1 MRDLRDLPRVVWVLA
16 AGRLVSSASAF
27 LMLFLVLYL
36 TGPRGLGVVP
46 AGVIA
51 GSNGVGALLGNLTGG
66 RFGDRHG
73 HRRVL
78 LLTASVVGVLTAL
91 IPWQPVWLLAVT
103 MPITGYLGAVAS
115 LGQGALA
122 ALAVPPGSRRSS
134 VAVSRAAS
142 NAGFVIGPPLGALL
156 ATRGY
161 DTLFVLDGVLTLVL
175 RHVTSRF
182 LPDEAPVTRAE
193 GAPTGLWRAV
203 RGDRSLLLLLAGVVL
218 VDLVYR
224 QLYSTLPLHLRDH
237 GQPLALYTMLVAIGS
252 GLILALEIPAALW
265 LRDRPAIPVIATGY
279 ALVAMGFVIFGLTWL
294 GVAVG
299 AVVAMVV
306 LTAGE
311 ILYKTTATAHVLD
324 AAPTHLVGQY
334 QGLYTGAATSGTML
348 SAPLG
353 GIVYAAS
360 PGLLWPLC
368 GVVAGT
374 GAVLALAAG
383 RVARGSVAADATR
396 SGGLPGPGR
405 GAATAAAGEAAPAR
419 EAR

>member
-1 MRDLRDLPRVVWVLA
+1 VRDLRDLPRVVWVLA
-16 AGRLVSSASAF
+16 AGRFVSSASAF

-46 AGVIA
+46 AGLIA
-51 GSNGVGALLGNLTGG
+51 GSNGVGALLGNVTGG

-78 LLTASVVGVLTAL
+78 LLTATVVGVLTLL
-91 IPWQPVWLLAVT
+91 IPWQPVWVLAVS
-103 MPITGYLGAVAS
+103 MSVTGYLGAVAS
-115 LGQGALA
+115 LSQGALA
-122 ALAVPPGSRRSS
+122 ALAVPAGSRRSS

-156 ATRGY
+156 ASRGY
-161 DTLFVLDGVLTLVL
+161 DALFVVDGVLTLVL

-182 LPDEAPVTRAE
+182 LPAEAPVVRDTA
-193 GAPTGLWRAV
+193 APAGLWRSVSA
-203 RGDRSLLLLLAGVVL
+203 DRSLLLLLPGVVL

-224 QLYSTLPLHLRDH
+224 QLYSTLPLHLRDE
-237 GQPLALYTMLVAIGS
+237 GQPLALYTGLVAIGS
-252 GLILALEIPAALW
+252 GLILALEIPVALW
-265 LRDRPAIPVIATGY
+265 LRDRPAIPIIATGY
-279 ALVAMGFVIFGLTWL
+279 ALVAVGFVIFGVTWL
-294 GVAVG
+294 GVGVA

-324 AAPTHLVGQY
+324 AAPSHLLGQY

-353 GIVYAAS
+353 GIVYAAQ

-368 GVVAGT
+368 GAVAGIGT
-374 GAVLALAAG
+374 LLAVAAG
-383 RVARGSVAADATR
+383 RVDAGQR
-396 SGGLPGPGR
+396 HPVD
-405 GAATAAAGEAAPAR
+405 AAA
-419 EAR
+419 

>member
-1 MRDLRDLPRVVWVLA
+1 MHDLRDLPRVVWVLA
-16 AGRLVSSASAF
+16 AGRFVSSASAF

-46 AGVIA
+46 AGLIA
-51 GSNGVGALLGNLTGG
+51 GSNGVGALLGNVTGG

-78 LLTASVVGVLTAL
+78 LLTATVVGVLTLL
-91 IPWQPVWLLAVT
+91 IPWQPVWVLAVS
-103 MPITGYLGAVAS
+103 MPVTGYLGAVAS
-115 LGQGALA
+115 LSQGALA
-122 ALAVPPGSRRSS
+122 ALAVPAGSRRSS

-156 ATRGY
+156 ASRGY
-161 DTLFVLDGVLTLVL
+161 DALFVVDGILTLVL

-182 LPDEAPVTRAE
+182 LPAEAPVVRDPT
-193 GAPTGLWRAV
+193 APAGLWRSV
-203 RGDRSLLLLLAGVVL
+203 RADRSLLLLLPGVVL

-224 QLYSTLPLHLRDH
+224 QLYSTLPLHLRDE
-237 GQPLALYTMLVAIGS
+237 GQPLALYTALVAIGS
-252 GLILALEIPAALW
+252 GLILALEIPVALW
-265 LRDRPAIPVIATGY
+265 LRDRPAIPIIATGY
-279 ALVAMGFVIFGLTWL
+279 ALVAVGFVIFGVTWL
-294 GVAVG
+294 GVGVA

-324 AAPTHLVGQY
+324 AAPIHLVGQY

-353 GIVYAAS
+353 GIVYAAQ

-368 GVVAGT
+368 GAVAGIGT
-374 GAVLALAAG
+374 LLAVAAG
-383 RVARGSVAADATR
+383 RVDAGQR
-396 SGGLPGPGR
+396 HPVD
-405 GAATAAAGEAAPAR
+405 AAA
-419 EAR
+419 